1 MQQKLARDRSD
12 YDLRFGE
19 HRDWLEVMDKQFNDR
34 GSEISVISV
43 IISNLVENI
52 NMQMEAETSD
62 LLDRRMMQL
71 FAASHNKL
79 EKADVQNAS
88 INLAKA
94 RNGDA

>member
-1 MQQKLARDRSD
+1 
-12 YDLRFGE
+12 
-19 HRDWLEVMDKQFNDR
+19 
-34 GSEISVISV
+34 
-43 IISNLVENI
+43 
-52 NMQMEAETSD
+52 MQMEAETSD